1 MKTYQHCYYITL
13 LCFDSMLSYNT
24 SVQNNNFMQAAK
36 QNQKFPFHFL
46 SAPPTPPAEEKE
58 MQGKFLVFAPATTG
72 SGRGAHHWSSGF
84 NSKYIRTLS
93 SKHRQKSKS
102 HFEAESGSARSADT
116 KAFPPPNPESKRVFH
131 APRGSSFANT
141 IL

>member
-1 MKTYQHCYYITL
+1 
-13 LCFDSMLSYNT
+13 ML
-24 SVQNNNFMQAAK
+24 AAK

-58 MQGKFLVFAPATTG
+58 MQGKFLVFAPATAG

-84 NSKYIRTLS
+84 NSKYIRTS
-93 SKHRQKSKS
+93 FNTHRQNS
-102 HFEAESGSARSADT
+102 ESEETDKAGSRRRRDT